1 MNEDERETRD
11 SKQAFLLL
19 GTLMLLPIIFMYTGW
34 SYWVFELDADLV
46 QTLEARTEGWI
57 AGLQMAALS

>member
-1 MNEDERETRD
+1 
-11 SKQAFLLL
+11 
-19 GTLMLLPIIFMYTGW
+19 MYTGW

-57 AGLQMAALS
+57 AGLQMAAPS

>member
-1 MNEDERETRD
+1 
-11 SKQAFLLL
+11 
-19 GTLMLLPIIFMYTGW
+19 MLLPIIFMYTGW